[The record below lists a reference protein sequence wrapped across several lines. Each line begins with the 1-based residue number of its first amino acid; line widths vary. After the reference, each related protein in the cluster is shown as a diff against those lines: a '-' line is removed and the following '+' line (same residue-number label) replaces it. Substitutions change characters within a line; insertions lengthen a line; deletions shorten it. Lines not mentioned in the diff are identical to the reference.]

1 LLFLFEDFV
10 LDCDRRELRRSRA
23 LVPVEPKVFDFLAY
37 VIQNRDRVVTKDEL
51 IGAVW
56 QGRIISESALATCIG
71 AARSAVADD
80 GEQQRLI
87 KTLPRKGLR
96 FIGSLHQGGQE
107 SGAVSVAESPKDRES
122 SLASPKR
129 PSIAVLP
136 FQNISGDPEQEYFA
150 DGFVEDVISGLARV
164 KWLFVVA
171 RNSSFIYKGRLVD
184 VRRVGSE
191 LGVRYVLEGSVRKE
205 RHRVRVSAQLIE
217 AETGIHLW
225 SERYDRI
232 YHDIFALQDEL
243 AMCVVGAIEPSL
255 RSVEIERVKRKRPES
270 LDAYDLLLQALPFA
284 YRHTTKDAANAI
296 PLLTKALEL
305 EPRYAAAHAYL
316 AWCYQG
322 RFRYGLREEDRAAAI
337 GHARAAIAIGT
348 DDATVL
354 AISAFIV
361 AMSEHDHVTAF
372 AMFDRAL
379 SLSNSNALALSCS
392 ALIMS
397 FIGRTEGA
405 TERAQRAI
413 LLSPFDPLNYLAYNA
428 LAVCHFLTGRYEEAR
443 ASARLSV
450 QLNPD
455 FSVCHLFLAAA
466 LVRLGLQEEADR
478 EAQRVLALDPAF
490 TIQRLSRRLG
500 FAQAVAAPLADAWRE
515 AGLPDQ

>member
-1 LLFLFEDFV
+1 LLFLFEDFA
-10 LDCDRRELRRSRA
+10 LDCDRRELRRGPA
-23 LVPVEPKVFDFLAY
+23 LVPVEPKVFDFLSY
-37 VIQNRDRVVTKDEL
+37 VIQNHDRVVTKDEL
-51 IGAVW
+51 IETVW

-96 FIGSLHQGGQE
+96 FVGSLHQSGQK
-107 SGAVSVAESPKDRES
+107 SGIVGAAESPKVRES
-122 SLASPKR
+122 ASAFPNG

-136 FQNISGDPEQEYFA
+136 FQNMNGDPEQEYFA
-150 DGFVEDVISGLARV
+150 DGFVEDVISSLAHI

-171 RNSSFIYKGRLVD
+171 RNSSFTYKGSPVD

-191 LGVRYVLEGSVRKE
+191 LGVRYVLEGSIRKE
-205 RHRVRVSAQLIE
+205 QNRVRVSTQLIE
-217 AETGIHLW
+217 AATGIHLW

-232 YHDIFALQDEL
+232 YQDIFALQDEL
-243 AMCVVGAIEPSL
+243 ATSVVGAIEPNV
-255 RSVEIERVKRKRPES
+255 RTAEIERVRRKRPES
-270 LDAYDLLLQALPFA
+270 LDAYDLLLRALPFT

-296 PLLTKALEL
+296 PLLTKAVAL
-305 EPRYAAAHAYL
+305 EPGYAEAHAYL

-337 GHARAAIAIGT
+337 RHARAAIAVGA

-354 AISAFIV
+354 AISGFIV
-361 AMSEHDHVTAF
+361 AMSEHDHVTGF
-372 AMFDRAL
+372 TMFDRAL
-379 SLSNSNALALSCS
+379 SLSSSNLLALSCS

-397 FIGRTEGA
+397 FLGRTEIA
-405 TERAQRAI
+405 TERATRAL
-413 LLSPFDPLNYLAYNA
+413 LLSPFDPLNYLAYNT
-428 LAVCHFLTGRYEEAR
+428 LAVCNFLTGRYEAAR
-443 ASARLSV
+443 DSARLSV

-466 LVRLGLQEEADR
+466 LVRLGLQEEAVR
-478 EAQRVLALDPAF
+478 EAQCVLALEPGF
-490 TIQRLSRRLG
+490 TIQRLSSRLG
-500 FAQAVAAPLADAWRE
+500 FAEAVAAPLSVAWRE
-515 AGLPDQ
+515 AGLPDG